1 MNNIN
6 LKAID
11 ELNKSIIEKPESGM
25 FHFTEHLSWK
35 DGTSNKISIRDFSVL
50 VDEPEVLGGRNLA
63 PNPVELLM
71 AGAVSCFSIT
81 FEILA
86 SKEGVKFESLNVNI
100 EADFDVAVFF
110 GVKNGE
116 RGMQNLT
123 LKIRAKTDA
132 SAEKIEELFNIAKSS
147 SMVLNSLKVKSK
159 IIIL

>member
-11 ELNKSIIEKPESGM
+11 ELNKSVIEKPESGM

-35 DGTSNKISIRDFSVL
+35 GGTSNNISIRDFNVL

-86 SKEGVKFESLNVNI
+86 SKEGIKFESLDVDI
-100 EADFDVAVFF
+100 DADVDVAVFF
-110 GVKNGE
+110 GVKDGE
-116 RGMQNLT
+116 RGIQNST
-123 LKIRAKTDA
+123 IKIKAKTDA
-132 SAEKIEELFNIAKSS
+132 SAEKIEELFNTAKNV
-147 SMVLNSLKVKSK
+147 SMVLNSLKVKPE
-159 IIIL
+159 ITIL